1 MTNSNAL
8 TASNIRYLLTMKA
21 LDSDGRGVRCI
32 ALATALGL
40 SKPSV
45 HNMMGTFS
53 QMGLISRNSYGAAKF
68 TAEGSEI
75 AGRYGRYY
83 DCVATLLKSSF
94 PGMADVSEA
103 AYCLLSEVPESC
115 LEELV
120 QSGAGGN

>member
-1 MTNSNAL
+1 MTNSNTL
-8 TASNIRYLLTMKA
+8 TASNIRYLLTMKE
-21 LDSDGRGVRCI
+21 LDGDGRGVRCI

-53 QMGLISRNSYGAAKF
+53 QMGLINRDSYGAAFF
-68 TAEGSEI
+68 TDEGNEL
-75 AGRYGRYY
+75 ARRYGRYY
-83 DCVATLLKSSF
+83 AGVARLLRSSF

-103 AYCLLSEVPESC
+103 AYSLLSEVPESC

-120 QSGAGGN
+120 QAD

>member
-1 MTNSNAL
+1 MTNSNTL
-8 TASNIRYLLTMKA
+8 TASNIRYLLTMKE
-21 LDSDGRGVRCI
+21 LDGEGRGVRCI

-53 QMGLISRNSYGAAKF
+53 QMGLISRDYYGAAFF
-68 TAEGSEI
+68 TDEGKEL
-75 AGRYGRYY
+75 ARRYGRYY
-83 DCVATLLKSSF
+83 AGVSRLLRRSF

-103 AYCLLSEVPESC
+103 AYSLLSEVPESC

-120 QSGAGGN
+120 QAD